1 MVRTSR
7 ELARRMEEHGQKTY
21 PEECCGILLGSTD
34 GDETVILDVV
44 EIDNLQEDNRRR
56 RFLITP
62 KQYLQAE
69 RAASERNLQLLGFY
83 HSHPDHPAIPSEFD
97 REHALPW
104 FTYIVL
110 SVAYGEAKV
119 MTAWFLSESRDRFNE
134 TPLSIETTR
143 PVKIEEERGSGR

>member
-110 SVAYGEAKV
+110 SIAHGEAKV
-119 MTAWFLSESRDRFNE
+119 MTAWLLSESRDRFNE

>member
-1 MVRTSR
+1 MVRILK
-7 ELARRMEEHGQKTY
+7 ELARRMEVHGQKTY
-21 PEECCGILLGSTD
+21 PEECCGILLGSND
-34 GDETVILDVV
+34 GDETVILDVAG
-44 EIDNLQEDNRRR
+44 IDNLQEDNRRR

-110 SVAYGEAKV
+110 SIAHGEAKV

-134 TPLSIETTR
+134 TPLSIEIMR
-143 PVKIEEERGSGR
+143 PDNIEEERGSGR

>member
-110 SVAYGEAKV
+110 SVACGEAKV